1 MQVHFIEK
9 IFIHYVKQYGFISLG
24 YGKYSNAFT
33 HFFIHL
39 FYVPQVFCFH
49 AHQNAE
55 SSSVIGGCELPWENC
70 TQDRW
75 KSTQV
80 LLAMEPS
87 LQPLGIFLN
96 T

>member
-39 FYVPQVFCFH
+39 FSYS
-49 AHQNAE
+49 A
-55 SSSVIGGCELPWENC
+55 SVY
-70 TQDRW
+70 
-75 KSTQV
+75 
-80 LLAMEPS
+80 
-87 LQPLGIFLN
+87 
-96 T
+96 